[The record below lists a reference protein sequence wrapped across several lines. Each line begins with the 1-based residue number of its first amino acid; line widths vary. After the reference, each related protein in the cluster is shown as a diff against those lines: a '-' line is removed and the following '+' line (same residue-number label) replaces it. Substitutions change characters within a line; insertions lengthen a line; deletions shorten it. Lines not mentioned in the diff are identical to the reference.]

1 VRRTYRPSRRTWCT
15 RSQRGSRNRPLA
27 QRTLVGVGMAEVRAV
42 VANEVPHPRPLAQRT
57 GRGEPD
63 VEIGCLL
70 LRVSTSTAPLP
81 FRWERGW
88 G

>member
-1 VRRTYRPSRRTWCT
+1 
-15 RSQRGSRNRPLA
+15 
-27 QRTLVGVGMAEVRAV
+27 MAEVRAV

-63 VEIGCLL
+63 VVIGCLL

-81 FRWERGW
+81 FRWEWGW